1 MRWPRP
7 YNDEDADQLVKAA
20 EQLNEEAPSS
30 VELET
35 AILRKLAYTAGGDL
49 SPMAA
54 LFGGIVGQEALK
66 AISGKFHPMFQF
78 FYFDSEESLPEEKL
92 KEEDCKPQVSF
103 SFPPSCFAPDFMGGC
118 GSVQSLWQQ

>member
-1 MRWPRP
+1 LRSFIELVQEHNLRLPRP
-7 YNDEDADQLVKAA
+7 YNEADAEELVKIA
-20 EQLNEEAPSS
+20 ERLNAEGSFRID
-30 VELET
+30 LET
-35 AILRKLAYTAGGDL
+35 DILKKLAYTAMGDL

-92 KEEDCKPQVSF
+92 KEEDCKPQVSL
-103 SFPPSCFAPDFMGGC
+103 S
-118 GSVQSLWQQ
+118 

>member
-1 MRWPRP
+1 M
-7 YNDEDADQLVKAA
+7 A
-20 EQLNEEAPSS
+20 EQLNKEATFR

-35 AILRKLAYTAGGDL
+35 GILKKLAYTAAGDL

-92 KEEDCKPQVSF
+92 SEGDCKPQVSPAF
-103 SFPPSCFAPDFMGGC
+103 CDKRSP
-118 GSVQSLWQQ
+118 L

>member
-1 MRWPRP
+1 MLRLAALQEQNGRLPRP
-7 YNDEDADQLVKAA
+7 YNEDDAEELVKVA
-20 EQLNEEAPSS
+20 EQLNKEGSLGI
-30 VELET
+30 ELE
-35 AILRKLAYTAGGDL
+35 AGILRKLAYTAGGDL

-92 KEEDCKPQVSF
+92 KEEDCKPQVRLHWGV
-103 SFPPSCFAPDFMGGC
+103 APC
-118 GSVQSLWQQ
+118 KNAWL